1 MPQTSH
7 PQHLQ
12 QSYHRFH
19 SGHLIPMFSKER
31 RPRGSRGCRHFIRKH
46 CQDPPDTCGKSIASS
61 KYMFCLSGFKSI
73 STIPLKAVCNK
84 RSDYK
89 IEMREEINCQNST
102 LKSRVGQKLLYR
114 EKGQKKKKKSPHWN
128 HPVPGVRARSL
139 WPAVKIRKH
148 FSSALKKE
156 NYEWETQGQEM
167 NLFISGWIKNLYPC
181 HGLKVSQNSY
191 VEMLTPVWLHLEIG
205 PSRT

>member
-1 MPQTSH
+1 MLWVSSKQKKQKMPQTSH

-114 EKGQKKKKKSPHWN
+114 EKGQKKKKNHHIGTTQSP
-128 HPVPGVRARSL
+128 GCG
-139 WPAVKIRKH
+139 
-148 FSSALKKE
+148 
-156 NYEWETQGQEM
+156 QGAYDQ
-167 NLFISGWIKNLYPC
+167 P
-181 HGLKVSQNSY
+181 
-191 VEMLTPVWLHLEIG
+191 
-205 PSRT
+205 